1 MVAPQ
6 LWLDIIGLTLF
17 LFESF
22 LFMLGNFYPADFD
35 CLNWLIIP
43 IMQRSNLTFDGCYH
57 AYRKSKMQ
65 RKVNLT
71 QVI

>member
-6 LWLDIIGLTLF
+6 LWLDIIGLTL
-17 LFESF
+17 F